1 MSRTTEMV
9 HSDAA
14 VQKAS
19 KENIV
24 KKVNSLAWFCK
35 QYTSNSIKYYNSQV
49 TAINFCALTCS
60 SKTF

>member
-1 MSRTTEMV
+1 MSLTIEMA

-24 KKVNSLAWFCK
+24 KKVNSLACFCDL
-35 QYTSNSIKYYNSQV
+35 YTSNSIKYHNSQV
-49 TAINFCALTCS
+49 TAMNFST
-60 SKTF
+60 

>member
-1 MSRTTEMV
+1 MA

-24 KKVNSLAWFCK
+24 KKVNSLAWFCDW
-35 QYTSNSIKYYNSQV
+35 YTSNNIKYYNSQV
-49 TAINFCALTCS
+49 TDTNIFT
-60 SKTF
+60 